1 MGELAAAFD
10 ARLSTRRRS
19 VWGWFALAA
28 LACAITLATLY
39 VAARVPYERT
49 PVAYGA
55 GLGALLVLPLVVA
68 IATRRFG
75 LFDPI
80 WPVLL
85 LLLLQMP
92 AQAIYLAGV
101 SDYGNDLMGDRQ
113 RWVEL
118 INRSLLLT
126 ALAAAVFVAV
136 YALGGRPAR
145 SIARALPAARH
156 VSTGHALTRVIWVFS
171 ILGVLGYVTFFA
183 TVGGLGDFI
192 SNLSKHNAS
201 SAGKFYLLWVA
212 KLFPIA
218 NLLWFMQR
226 AARGQRSGRFAY
238 FAHLAVAVLMLLSF
252 GGRAQ
257 VLYLIELLIVVR
269 FFCTRDIRVR
279 HLVAFAVMGVL
290 FLALYGAFRESTEK
304 RYSPREFQQLSP
316 ESQQNVREREANRY
330 TRTLT
335 PRGLADQVFQY
346 DYAPLDTF
354 VLVLRGVPDQF
365 PYQYGAT
372 LLDVFIRPVPG
383 ALWDDKPKPLNTQ
396 YNQRLLGAARSGK
409 KASILGEGY
418 VNGNVVGIVL
428 LVGALALFAR
438 AIVFYRERFAML
450 APAMVVYAILYKFV
464 WSMTGGG
471 FGEVAMGTLIYL
483 LPVMGAFVYATPR
496 GQRSLIARPLRDG
509 RLDAAQPIRDNRVA
523 RTAGGVQFEERA
535 AAQPDSALAG
545 SDLPR
550 PQTPKRFGSP
560 GPAAD
565 ARVEETIA
573 PPAPATDS
581 RVEETI
587 APPAQQPGPRATPE
601 RRPRVVFVVKQLALG
616 GAEQTIVTLAEQLR
630 AQWEVRVAFCFGD
643 DAHRARLERAG
654 IAVTQLSPLRAAAPV
669 AGALREL
676 LRAARPDVVSAHD
689 PYSAILARLTAPPGV
704 AVVATRQNVAGVQR
718 RSVVAAEQLTSLLRG
733 GGTVSISR
741 EVERTWLRG
750 PLGGAL
756 RRRPR
761 RAVIP
766 NPVDPVLLAAARAS
780 DRRQV
785 RARLDVPEDAEL
797 IVNVGR
803 YVEQKGQRHLLDAFA
818 CVLRTRPRA
827 WLALVGYGPLESAL
841 REQAERLDVAKR
853 TTFALRRPD
862 ALEIVRSAD
871 AFAFPSLWEGLGVAV
886 IEAMAL
892 GLPVVT
898 SDRAPLTDFVSDGE
912 TGMLTPPGDPAALA
926 DALERL
932 LADRARATALGAAAR
947 ELATTRF
954 SAERIAGHYDAFLRA
969 TSGLPPG
976 AQARGWQRRS

>member
-1 MGELAAAFD
+1 VGEFAAAFD

-28 LACAITLATLY
+28 LACAITLATFY
-39 VAARVPYERT
+39 VAAGVPYERT

-55 GLGALLVLPLVVA
+55 GLGALLVLPLAVA

-145 SIARALPAARH
+145 SVARALPAARH

-226 AARGQRSGRFAY
+226 AARGQRSGRLAY
-238 FAHLAVAVLMLLSF
+238 FAHLAVALVMLLSF

-279 HLVAFAVMGVL
+279 HLVAFAVIGVL

-316 ESQQNVREREANRY
+316 ESQQIVREREANRY

-354 VLVLRGVPDQF
+354 VLVLRGVPDRF

-396 YNQRLLGAARSGK
+396 YNQRLLGAERSGK

-438 AIVFYRERFAML
+438 AIVFYRERFAAL
-450 APAMVVYAILYKFV
+450 APAIVVYAILYKFV

-496 GQRSLIARPLRDG
+496 GQRSLIALPLRDG
-509 RLDAAQPIRDNRVA
+509 RLDAAQPIRESHVA
-523 RTAGGVQFEERA
+523 HTAGGVQVEERA
-535 AAQPDSALAG
+535 AARPESA
-545 SDLPR
+545 
-550 PQTPKRFGSP
+550 
-560 GPAAD
+560 AAD
-565 ARVEETIA
+565 ARVKETIA
-573 PPAPATDS
+573 PPAP
-581 RVEETI
+581 
-587 APPAQQPGPRATPE
+587 QPRPVATPE
-601 RRPRVVFVVKQLALG
+601 RRPRMVFVVKQLALG

-630 AQWEVRVAFCFGD
+630 AQWDVRVAFCFGD

-654 IAVTQLSPLRAAAPV
+654 IPVTQLSPVRAVAPV
-669 AGALREL
+669 AAALGRL
-676 LRAARPDVVSAHD
+676 LRAARPAVVSAHD

-704 AVVATRQNVAGVQR
+704 AVVATHQNVAGVQR

-761 RAVIP
+761 RAIIA

-803 YVEQKGQRHLLDAFA
+803 YVEQKGQRHLVDAFA
-818 CVLRTRPRA
+818 RVLRTRPRA
-827 WLALVGYGPLESAL
+827 WLVLVGYGPLESAL
-841 REQAERLDVAKR
+841 REQAERLGVASR

-871 AFAFPSLWEGLGVAV
+871 VFAFPSLWEGLGVAV
-886 IEAMAL
+886 VEAMAL

-898 SDRAPLTDFVSDGE
+898 SDRAPLTDFVSDGD
-912 TGMLTPPGDPAALA
+912 TGMLAPPRDPAALA

-932 LADRARATALGAAAR
+932 LADRARATALGTAAR
-947 ELATTRF
+947 ELVTTRF

-969 TSGLPPG
+969 TSGLPHG
-976 AQARGWQRRS
+976 AQARGWQRSS

>member
-1 MGELAAAFD
+1 VGELAAAFD
-10 ARLSTRRRS
+10 VRLSTRRRS
-19 VWGWFALAA
+19 LWGWFALAA
-28 LACAITLATLY
+28 LVCAITLATLY
-39 VAARVPYERT
+39 MVARLPYQRT

-55 GLGALLVLPLVVA
+55 GLCALFVLPLVVA
-68 IATRRFG
+68 IATRQFG

-101 SDYGNDLMGDRQ
+101 SDYGNDLMGDRH

-136 YALGGRPAR
+136 YALGARPAR

-183 TVGGLGDFI
+183 SVGGLGDFI

-226 AARGQRSGRFAY
+226 AARGQRSGRLAY
-238 FAHLAVAVLMLLSF
+238 FAHLTVAVIMLLSF

-279 HLVAFAVMGVL
+279 HLVAFAVIGVL

-304 RYSPREFQQLSP
+304 RYSPRDFQQLSP
-316 ESQQNVREREANRY
+316 ESQQIVREREANRY

-396 YNQRLLGAARSGK
+396 YNQRLLGAERSGK

-438 AIVFYRERFAML
+438 AIVFYRERFATL
-450 APAMVVYAILYKFV
+450 APAIVVYAILYKFV

-471 FGEVAMGTLIYL
+471 FGEVAMGTLVYL

-496 GQRSLIARPLRDG
+496 GQRSLVVRPLRDG
-509 RLDAAQPIRDNRVA
+509 RLGAAQSIRDNRVA
-523 RTAGGVQFEERA
+523 PTAGGVQFEERA
-535 AAQPDSALAG
+535 AAQPDSALVG
-545 SDLPR
+545 SDIAR
-550 PQTPKRFGSP
+550 P
-560 GPAAD
+560 PAA
-565 ARVEETIA
+565 
-573 PPAPATDS
+573 
-581 RVEETI
+581 
-587 APPAQQPGPRATPE
+587 PE

-630 AQWEVRVAFCFGD
+630 VQWEVRVAFCFGD

-669 AGALREL
+669 AAALRRL
-676 LRAARPDVVSAHD
+676 LGAARPDVVSAHD
-689 PYSAILARLTAPPGV
+689 PYSAILARLTAPRGV
-704 AVVATRQNVAGVQR
+704 AVVATHQNVAGVQR

-766 NPVDPVLLAAARAS
+766 NPVDPFLLAAARAS

-785 RARLDVPEDAEL
+785 RARLDIPQDAEL

-803 YVEQKGQRHLLDAFA
+803 YVEQKGQRYLLDAFA
-818 CVLRTRPRA
+818 RVLRTRPRA
-827 WLALVGYGPLESAL
+827 WLVLVGYGPLESAL
-841 REQAERLDVAKR
+841 REQAERLDVARR

-871 AFAFPSLWEGLGVAV
+871 VFAFPSLWEGLGVAV
-886 IEAMAL
+886 VEAMAL

-912 TGMLTPPGDPAALA
+912 TGMLTPPGDHTALA
-926 DALERL
+926 DDLEQL
-932 LADRARATALGAAAR
+932 LADRARATALGMAAR

-954 SAERIAGHYDAFLRA
+954 SAARIAGHYDAFLRA
-969 TSGLPPG
+969 TSGLPHG
-976 AQARGWQRRS
+976 AQRGWQRRS